1 MRKLR
6 MLVATLM
13 MTLIMASPA
22 YAINQVANIGGTV
35 NINSFNTTTDE
46 ETTTVEGDARFF

>member
-1 MRKLR
+1 